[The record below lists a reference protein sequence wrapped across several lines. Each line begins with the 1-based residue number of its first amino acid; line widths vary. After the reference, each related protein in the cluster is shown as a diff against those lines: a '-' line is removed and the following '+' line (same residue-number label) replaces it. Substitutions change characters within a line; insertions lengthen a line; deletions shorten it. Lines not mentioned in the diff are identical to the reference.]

1 MGKQTDG
8 FNGGFSGRLG
18 NVVGYNWCGQWCV
31 RSLPSVFHD
40 ARTERQLAQRS
51 LFAEMVRFAG
61 RVRRVLN
68 ISMRVAARNEHVTPS
83 NLFVRLNKQCFAMDG
98 DALAVDYAAL
108 RLSEGPVAPVAFDVP
123 QLIDDTTI
131 SIAFEKNPE
140 HRNCSQDDEVH
151 LVVYCPELDAFDF
164 SNGFMRRSKRL
175 EMKLNEGWAGK
186 VVHLWGFVV
195 DCAGRAS
202 QSTYIGSGI
211 LSVDEA
217 TQEADGEEIDA
228 AGIGDGNVVLPQ
240 TDAVASASSAWGG
253 EAAGSGTGLP
263 PGDAG

>member
-1 MGKQTDG
+1 MGKQQEG
-8 FNGGFSGRLG
+8 FNGGFSGKLG
-18 NVVGYNWCGQWCV
+18 SVVGYNWRGQWCV

-40 ARTERQLAQRS
+40 ARTERQLEQRG
-51 LFAEMVRFAG
+51 LFADMVRFAG
-61 RVRRVLN
+61 RAKRVLG
-68 ISMRVAARNEHVTPS
+68 ISMRVVARNEHITES
-83 NLFVRLNKQCFAMDG
+83 NYFVRLNKGCFSRADG
-98 DALAVDYAAL
+98 VLTVDYGAL
-108 RLSEGPVAPVAFDVP
+108 RFSDGPVAPVAFDEP
-123 QLIDDTTI
+123 QLLDDTTI

-217 TQEADGEEIDA
+217 TQGAEEYEVEDGADDDPAVANGYGDA
-228 AGIGDGNVVLPQ
+228 A
-240 TDAVASASSAWGG
+240 VAGG
-253 EAAGSGTGLP
+253 GAAAAAAAGDAAMP
-263 PGDAG
+263 PPR

>member
-40 ARTERQLAQRS
+40 ARTERQLAQRA

-68 ISMRVAARNEHVTPS
+68 VSMRVAARNEHVTPS
-83 NLFVRLNKQCFAMDG
+83 NLFVRLNKQCFALEG
-98 DALAVDYAAL
+98 DALSVDYAAL

-211 LSVDEA
+211 LSVNEA
-217 TQEADGEEIDA
+217 TQGAEGDEVEDGADDDA
-228 AGIGDGNVVLPQ
+228 AVANGYGDA
-240 TDAVASASSAWGG
+240 AVAEGG
-253 EAAGSGTGLP
+253 AAEAAAAGDTAMP
-263 PGDAG
+263 PPR

>member
-40 ARTERQLAQRS
+40 ARTERQLAQRA

-83 NLFVRLNKQCFAMDG
+83 NLFVRLNKQCFAMEG
-98 DALAVDYAAL
+98 DALSVDYAAL

-217 TQEADGEEIDA
+217 MQETEGDEVVDGADDDPAVANGYGDA
-228 AGIGDGNVVLPQ
+228 A
-240 TDAVASASSAWGG
+240 VAGG
-253 EAAGSGTGLP
+253 GAAGAAAA
-263 PGDAG
+263 GDAAMPPPR